1 MRINELAKEVGLS
14 SADLM
19 ARMRE
24 MGMEARNHA
33 QTVAS
38 DEVRAIKV
46 HLAKAREQT
55 DVAPTKAPKK
65 AAAPAEEST
74 SHSTAVGKK
83 KKTSPFPPVVVAPP
97 PAPEKKKTLLIKKK
111 IDLPPVVAPPEEI
124 LSPPDEAPSAED
136 EAPSAP
142 EMPLAPLPVPPA
154 SVGIPTEAIP
164 TTPTMS
170 PSVTPKSRLF
180 ATPQIIRRA
189 EMPVEEPLKVV
200 SMLPVA
206 KPAAEKEKKKGK
218 AEKTTATPTTPTKEK
233 PKKWRMSEW
242 VSPDSEPDATAAVSP
257 DGTPVESPGAGVA
270 PSPQAHE
277 ARQWKEFKPIHG
289 RDDKR
294 GGKKGRGRMAF
305 TPIEAAKPRRK
316 DVKIY
321 QGITVKELSE
331 LLGLKVQAIIG
342 KLMEIGKMATIN
354 QPIDLE
360 EASLIAESFGIKAE
374 AVADK
379 TEDEILNV
387 SVAEDPALRMARP
400 PVVTI
405 MGHVD
410 HGKTS
415 LLDAIR
421 KTKVTEGEAGGITQH
436 IGAYT
441 IAHGEKSITFLDT
454 PGHEAFTAMRAR
466 GAKITDIVVLV
477 VAADDGVMPQTVE
490 AIHHAQAAGV
500 PIVVAVNK
508 IDKPE
513 ANIDR
518 VKGAL
523 GDHALIPEEW
533 GGKTIF
539 AEVSA
544 KQNIGL
550 SHFIEMLLLQA
561 EVMELT
567 ANPSRP
573 MRGTLIE
580 AKLDRSRGPVAT
592 VLVQDG
598 TLKVGDA
605 FVTGTSYGRVRAMFD
620 DEGHKVDQA
629 GPSSPVAV
637 IGLNSV
643 PDAGDSFVVVDD
655 ERTAKEVANGRMQR
669 RRLSALASDKKMT
682 LADLHSVLQ
691 QGKTKGLKVIL
702 KADVHGSAEAVK
714 GSIEKLSSDIV
725 QVNVLHV
732 GVGGITESDV
742 LLASASGAIVI
753 GFNVRPDPTGRK
765 VAEREQVDVRLY
777 TIIYEVVADLRK
789 AMEGLLDPTFKER
802 VLGRVE
808 VRQVFTITKVGT
820 VIGGYV
826 SDGVATRTS
835 SGIRVLR
842 DSVVVYEGKLSSL
855 RRFKDDVREVATG
868 YECGLSIENFNDVKV
883 GDVVEIYI
891 MDKISGVLP
900 S

>member
-14 SADLM
+14 SPDLM

-24 MGMEARNHA
+24 MGMEVRNHA

-38 DEVRAIKV
+38 DEIRAVKA
-46 HLAKAREQT
+46 HLGKAKGQPGG
-55 DVAPTKAPKK
+55 APAKPAKK
-65 AAAPAEEST
+65 AVAAAVAPAEESAPR
-74 SHSTAVGKK
+74 STVVIKK
-83 KKTSPFPPVVVAPP
+83 KKVAPAPPPVVGVPS

-111 IDLPPVVAPPEEI
+111 VDLPPVVSQPEETLSPSDAGSPFEEEDALSPEMT
-124 LSPPDEAPSAED
+124 LSPPSAETS
-136 EAPSAP
+136 SATLP
-142 EMPLAPLPVPPA
+142 DTASGVSVVTPVLQSQSRLHLAP
-154 SVGIPTEAIP
+154 
-164 TTPTMS
+164 
-170 PSVTPKSRLF
+170 
-180 ATPQIIRRA
+180 QIRRA
-189 EMPVEEPLKVV
+189 EMPPDEPVKVV
-200 SMLPVA
+200 A
-206 KPAAEKEKKKGK
+206 KIAVEKAAGEKERKKGK
-218 AEKTTATPTTPTKEK
+218 VEKVATTTPTKEK

-242 VSPDSEPDATAAVSP
+242 VGAEPEADATPEAAPDAP
-257 DGTPVESPGAGVA
+257 LVESANTTPA
-270 PSPQAHE
+270 PPPAE
-277 ARQWKEFKPIHG
+277 ARKWKEFKPIHG
-289 RDDKR
+289 RDDRR

-321 QGITVKELSE
+321 PGITVKELSE
-331 LLGLKVQAIIG
+331 LLGMKVPAIIG
-342 KLMEIGKMATIN
+342 KLFEIGKMATIN
-354 QPIDLE
+354 QPIDLV

-374 AVADK
+374 MVADK

-387 SVAEDPALRMARP
+387 AVTEDPALRMARP

-436 IGAYT
+436 IGAYMIT
-441 IAHGEKSITFLDT
+441 HGEKSLTFLDT

-544 KQNIGL
+544 KQNIGI
-550 SHFIEMLLLQA
+550 SHFLEMLLLQA

-573 MRGTLIE
+573 MKGTLLE

-598 TLKVGDA
+598 MLKVGDA
-605 FVTGTSYGRVRAMFD
+605 FVAGTSYGRVRAMFD

-629 GPSSPVAV
+629 GPSTPVAV

-655 ERTAKEVANGRMQR
+655 ERTAKEVANGRLQR
-669 RRLSALASDKKMT
+669 RRLSTLASDKKMT
-682 LADLHSVLQ
+682 LADLHSILQ
-691 QGKTKGLKVIL
+691 QGSTKVLKVIL
-702 KADVHGSAEAVK
+702 KADVHGSAEAVR
-714 GSIEKLSSDIV
+714 GSIEKLGTDSV
-725 QVNVLHV
+725 QINVLHV
-732 GVGGITESDV
+732 GVGGITESDIM
-742 LLASASGAIVI
+742 LAAASGAIVI

-777 TIIYEVVADLRK
+777 TIIYEVVADLKK
-789 AMEGLLDPTFKER
+789 AMDGLLDPTFKER

-826 SDGVATRTS
+826 SDGVVTRGS

-883 GDVVEIYI
+883 GDVVEVYI
-891 MDKISGVLP
+891 MDKVVIA
-900 S
+900 

>member
-24 MGMEARNHA
+24 MGMEVRNHA

-38 DEVRAIKV
+38 DEIRAIKV
-46 HLAKAREQT
+46 YLAKTKGAA
-55 DVAPTKAPKK
+55 DAAPVKPAKK
-65 AAAPAEEST
+65 AAATVVAPAEERAPRST
-74 SHSTAVGKK
+74 VVLKK
-83 KKTSPFPPVVVAPP
+83 KKTAPAPPPVVAAPP
-97 PAPEKKKTLLIKKK
+97 PAPEKKKTLLIKKRV
-111 IDLPPVVAPPEEI
+111 DLPPVVSPSEET
-124 LSPPDEAPSAED
+124 LSPPNAGPPFGGEEALSPEVTLSPLPAAPPSATLPD
-136 EAPSAP
+136 TAPAVS
-142 EMPLAPLPVPPA
+142 MVPP
-154 SVGIPTEAIP
+154 SLQ
-164 TTPTMS
+164 S
-170 PSVTPKSRLF
+170 QSRLH
-180 ATPQIIRRA
+180 AGPQIRRA
-189 EMPVEEPLKVV
+189 EMPPEEPVKL
-200 SMLPVA
+200 VA
-206 KPAAEKEKKKGK
+206 KIAVEKAAGEKERKKGK
-218 AEKTTATPTTPTKEK
+218 SEKVTMATPTKEK

-242 VSPDSEPDATAAVSP
+242 VGGEPET
-257 DGTPVESPGAGVA
+257 DGTPGMTPDSPFVESADGPPTLQQV
-270 PSPQAHE
+270 E
-277 ARQWKEFKPIHG
+277 ARKWTEFKPIHG
-289 RDDKR
+289 RDDRR

-305 TPIEAAKPRRK
+305 TPVEAAKPRRK

-321 QGITVKELSE
+321 PGITVKELSE
-331 LLGLKVQAIIG
+331 LLGMKVPAIIG
-342 KLMEIGKMATIN
+342 KLFEIGKMATIN
-354 QPIDLE
+354 QPLDLD

-379 TEDEILNV
+379 TEDEILNSAV
-387 SVAEDPALRMARP
+387 TEDPALRMARP

-523 GDHALIPEEW
+523 GDHGLIPEEW

-550 SHFIEMLLLQA
+550 SHFLEMLLLQA

-573 MRGTLIE
+573 MRGTLLE
-580 AKLDRSRGPVAT
+580 ANLDRSRGPVAT

-598 TLKVGDA
+598 VLKVGDA

-620 DEGHKVDQA
+620 DEGHKVDRA

-655 ERTAKEVANGRMQR
+655 ERTAKEVANNRAQR
-669 RRLSALASDKKMT
+669 RRLSSLASDKKMT

-691 QGKTKGLKVIL
+691 QGSTKVLKVIL
-702 KADVHGSAEAVK
+702 KADVHGSAEAVR
-714 GSIEKLSSDIV
+714 GSIEKLSTDTV
-725 QVNVLHV
+725 QINVLHA

-765 VAEREQVDVRLY
+765 VAEREQVDIRLY
-777 TIIYEVVADLRK
+777 TIIYEVVADLKK

-802 VLGRVE
+802 ILGRVE

-835 SGIRVLR
+835 SGVRVLR

-883 GDVVEIYI
+883 GDVIEVYI
-891 MDKISGVLP
+891 MDKIDGAL
-900 S
+900 